1 MQAGPQLSGIKK
13 IWFSIQD
20 HCENAMQCQ
29 LSTYR
34 SVDLLVKVCFLQ
46 FERSAIVLYLGVG
59 VVLDVHGRL
68 LALRLFDSSISISL

>member
-20 HCENAMQCQ
+20 HYENAMQCQ

-46 FERSAIVLYLGVG
+46 FERSAIVLYLSVG

>member
-1 MQAGPQLSGIKK
+1 M
-13 IWFSIQD
+13 
-20 HCENAMQCQ
+20 
-29 LSTYR
+29 STYR

-68 LALRLFDSSISISL
+68 LALRLFDSSISLSL

>member
-20 HCENAMQCQ
+20 HYENAMQCQ

-46 FERSAIVLYLGVG
+46 FERPAIILYLGVG
-59 VVLDVHGRL
+59 AVLDVHSGL
-68 LALRLFDSSISISL
+68 LALCLPDAGISISL